1 MNLKLFNT
9 RLSTES
15 ALADQQAI
23 NSFMDTVTVKKTASQ
38 FVPGNPDYWSILVFY
53 ENPKPNGAKV
63 KEAKETKE
71 VKEAEKQPAI
81 TEEDLNETERT
92 IYAALR
98 LWRKDRATE
107 INLPEFM
114 VFKNATLLTI
124 ALEKP
129 QDLLALS
136 KIKGLG
142 DQKIAKYGDDIVAI
156 LNAF

>member
-1 MNLKLFNT
+1 MNLKLFNM
-9 RLSTES
+9 RLTPEN
-15 ALADQQAI
+15 AAGDQQAI
-23 NSFMDTVTVKKTASQ
+23 NDFMDSVTVKKTATQ
-38 FVPGNPDYWSILVFY
+38 FVPGNPDYWSILIFY
-53 ENPKPNGAKV
+53 ENPKPNGAKA
-63 KEAKETKE
+63 KEAKE
-71 VKEAEKQPAI
+71 VKTVEKQPVI
-81 TEEDLNETERT
+81 TEEDLSETERT